1 MTIERI
7 PPQGSGHGEARVG
20 WLEVDVRW
28 LADLF
33 YAEATGEAK
42 VIPGVPMK
50 IHVGIKSAA
59 VPYKGA
65 VMDGRLQRAIVP
77 LGIVAKAAQ
86 ES

>member
-1 MTIERI
+1 MPITADPPKPTIHE
-7 PPQGSGHGEARVG
+7 G
-20 WLEVDVRW
+20 WLEFDLRW

-50 IHVGIKSAA
+50 VHVGIRSPA
-59 VPYKGA
+59 VPHKGA
-65 VMDGRLQRAIVP
+65 VMDGRAQLAIVP
-77 LGIVAKAAQ
+77 LGIVPKAPK

>member
-1 MTIERI
+1 MPVERGA
-7 PPQGSGHGEARVG
+7 PSPTPSHDG
-20 WLEVDVRW
+20 WLEIDVRW

-50 IHVGIKSAA
+50 IHVGVRSPAI
-59 VPYKGA
+59 PYKGA
-65 VMDGRLQRAIVP
+65 VMDGRVQRAIVP
-77 LGIVAKAAQ
+77 LGMAPKTPQ

>member
-1 MTIERI
+1 MPIE
-7 PPQGSGHGEARVG
+7 SGTPKPTVNEG

-33 YAEATGEAK
+33 YAEPTGEAK

-50 IHVGIKSAA
+50 IHLGVRSSA

-77 LGIVAKAAQ
+77 LGMVPKGQ
-86 ES
+86 KDS